1 MPIYRYRCGVCKRTQ
16 DEFRTIDRRDDYPAC
31 HDAMERVIMPTMVSV
46 FKSYMTAAIDKGR
59 GTRIEIKSADEH
71 RAFLRRN
78 GYEEVG
84 NDTSMA
90 PRPPKPVEQD
100 AAPVL
105 SADDLR
111 KQGWLE
117 ENLT

>member
-16 DEFRTIDRRDDYPAC
+16 DEFRTIDQRDQYPAC

-46 FKSYMTAAIDKGR
+46 FKPYTTAAIDKDR
-59 GTRIEIKSADEH
+59 GERIVIKSQDEH

-84 NDTSMA
+84 NDRSMA
-90 PRPPKPVEQD
+90 PRPPKAPEPD
-100 AAPVL
+100 TAPVL
-105 SADDLR
+105 SAADLQ
-111 KQGWLE
+111 KQGWIE
-117 ENLT
+117 ENL